1 MKLVKF
7 LSCLFS
13 LVLIS
18 SYVYAAKIT
27 VIVPNGGEGDGLRA
41 AAKDYTAAT
50 GVEVEFVQAPYEQ
63 VFDKAA
69 NAANTK
75 SGAYDIVLMDDPW
88 IPFFAE
94 NGHLAEMGHLG

>member
-1 MKLVKF
+1 MKLIKF
-7 LSCLFS
+7 FSCVISVVLFAS
-13 LVLIS
+13 FAS
-18 SYVYAAKIT
+18 AKIT

-41 AAKDYTAAT
+41 AAKDYTALT
-50 GVEVEFVQAPYEQ
+50 GTEVEFVQAPYEQ

-94 NGHLAEMGHLG
+94 TGELAAAQR